1 MFEVLPAIFG
11 HLPGGAFWATLFF
24 LLLFVASITSTISLS
39 EVVVAYFI
47 EEKGMT
53 RKKAILVEA
62 AGVTV
67 LAVLSALSFGPL
79 AEFTI
84 GGLTIFNLLDFL
96 TAGILMPLGG
106 MLICIYAGWKLKKRV
121 RKEQLLEG
129 ERRERVL
136 VGCIS
141 FCLRYIAP
149 AAIAVVFIFGLL

>member
-1 MFEVLPAIFG
+1 MPAIFG

-62 AGVTV
+62 AGVT
-67 LAVLSALSFGPL
+67 VLSALSFGPL

>member
-1 MFEVLPAIFG
+1 MPAIFG

-67 LAVLSALSFGPL
+67 LAVLSAFSFGPL

>member
-1 MFEVLPAIFG
+1 M
-11 HLPGGAFWATLFF
+11 
-24 LLLFVASITSTISLS
+24 
-39 EVVVAYFI
+39 AYFI

-62 AGVTV
+62 AGVT
-67 LAVLSALSFGPL
+67 VLSALSFGPL

>member
-1 MFEVLPAIFG
+1 M
-11 HLPGGAFWATLFF
+11 
-24 LLLFVASITSTISLS
+24 
-39 EVVVAYFI
+39 AYFI

-67 LAVLSALSFGPL
+67 LAVLSAFSFGHL